1 MNDKKLEEIA
11 NKYGGY
17 SMKDLERHSIHTS
30 IDRLLNAKDSE
41 IDRLNR
47 EISELKSGE
56 AIKSYIEQLQNVYTF
71 LGIDA
76 AGVNK
81 AIDAIKE
88 HHLTMEDVTISFS
101 YVPGLGYV
109 TVLKDQNGKEIY
121 SGYEYL

>member
-1 MNDKKLEEIA
+1 MNMND
-11 NKYGGY
+11 NYT
-17 SMKDLERHSIHTS
+17 MKDLERHSIHSS
-30 IDRLLNAKDSE
+30 IDKLLDAKDSV

-56 AIKSYIEQLQNVYTF
+56 TMKSYIEQLQNVYTF

-76 AGVNK
+76 AGVKK

>member
-1 MNDKKLEEIA
+1 MNDNYTI
-11 NKYGGY
+11 
-17 SMKDLERHSIHTS
+17 KDLERHAIHSS
-30 IDRLLNAKDSE
+30 IDKLLDAKDSE

-56 AIKSYIEQLQNVYTF
+56 AIKSYIKQLQNVYDF

-76 AGVNK
+76 ACVKK

-101 YVPGLGYV
+101 HVPGFGYV